1 MVRYPESTGRC
12 SLFTFAVIFSFVAI
26 SPAWLLPQ
34 SQEQN
39 HGSKISGLQLII
51 NAADS
56 LRAAGFFKESED
68 KYRKALKLNKKSLDA
83 LKGLGKIAYA
93 RQDWGKIKRWF
104 KKVLEIDPENEEA
117 IYHLTTSPNER
128 IVPVVR
134 RADSLRTAGKYEE
147 AEEVYKKALKI
158 YQGCFQ
164 AFRGLGKV
172 YFEKQNWARV
182 KDWYKQILDVQ
193 PRDLEAGYCLGIA
206 YREAGKTD
214 KHIIKKLHFGK
225 SKKYFAGVI
234 KIDSSFKDVLYQ
246 RGFLE
251 RRKEKWFESVRW
263 GELQLLS
270 KPDLVHVQVGL
281 FKFYRLLLKNKG
293 EREVTKMLRT
303 AEGDWPAYFLGE
315 LHRLKKRYTEAD
327 AIFRSLLNQE
337 LTISKTPIL
346 LSLVRLNI
354 QQNNEEQAIGYF
366 NLATDSIKFEVDS
379 EFLFEDLKYILKDK
393 ELDYFKTLSDV
404 EDKRRFF
411 HRFWDSRDPTPVSP
425 INVRVLEHYRR
436 LVYAEK
442 NYWFDRVRNEVT
454 DPDKFGVLKF
464 PKSYE
469 LNEEFND
476 RGLIYIRYGEPDQ
489 TATTVS
495 PSPRFNLAS
504 TSIVSSTLPRNE
516 SWLYEQSA
524 DQPKRIFHFMVDPM
538 ASGNNWRLSPVL
550 ANFSML
556 EDRQGWDPKLDRLLS
571 VRSQSEYLAA
581 AHEMEIENSEVV
593 FKAMSNDS
601 HSWSKKVMPL
611 KMSAFVAHFR
621 GDQGKTRMEV
631 YIGIQLKELSLKK
644 AQQEKSLEFE
654 YGAGIYDSHLDE
666 QAKFFEKHPLADID
680 PKRISNDYFINRY
693 VFDLKPETYQLSFY
707 AQSSDKSK
715 LGGGNFDIEVPSF
728 KNDKLNLSD
737 LELAFNIVPFD
748 SSSVFNRGELS
759 IVPNPSAKFK
769 KSEPMFLYYEIYNL
783 TKDEQGVTS
792 FETEY
797 SINQIER
804 QKKGLKRIFGFL
816 GGGGKESVSIKNDR
830 QGHDETSFE
839 YASFDVSKLDS
850 GDYRLTVKVND
861 LNGDLDSEK
870 TVKLRLE

>member
-1 MVRYPESTGRC
+1 MEI
-12 SLFTFAVIFSFVAI
+12 LFWS
-26 SPAWLLPQ
+26 Q
-34 SQEQN
+34 S
-39 HGSKISGLQLII
+39 
-51 NAADS
+51 
-56 LRAAGFFKESED
+56 
-68 KYRKALKLNKKSLDA
+68 
-83 LKGLGKIAYA
+83 
-93 RQDWGKIKRWF
+93 
-104 KKVLEIDPENEEA
+104 
-117 IYHLTTSPNER
+117 
-128 IVPVVR
+128 
-134 RADSLRTAGKYEE
+134 
-147 AEEVYKKALKI
+147 
-158 YQGCFQ
+158 
-164 AFRGLGKV
+164 
-172 YFEKQNWARV
+172 
-182 KDWYKQILDVQ
+182 
-193 PRDLEAGYCLGIA
+193 
-206 YREAGKTD
+206 
-214 KHIIKKLHFGK
+214 
-225 SKKYFAGVI
+225 
-234 KIDSSFKDVLYQ
+234 
-246 RGFLE
+246 
-251 RRKEKWFESVRW
+251 
-263 GELQLLS
+263 
-270 KPDLVHVQVGL
+270 
-281 FKFYRLLLKNKG
+281 
-293 EREVTKMLRT
+293 
-303 AEGDWPAYFLGE
+303 
-315 LHRLKKRYTEAD
+315 
-327 AIFRSLLNQE
+327 
-337 LTISKTPIL
+337 
-346 LSLVRLNI
+346 
-354 QQNNEEQAIGYF
+354 
-366 NLATDSIKFEVDS
+366 
-379 EFLFEDLKYILKDK
+379 
-393 ELDYFKTLSDV
+393 
-404 EDKRRFF
+404 
-411 HRFWDSRDPTPVSP
+411 
-425 INVRVLEHYRR
+425 
-436 LVYAEK
+436 
-442 NYWFDRVRNEVT
+442 
-454 DPDKFGVLKF
+454 
-464 PKSYE
+464 
-469 LNEEFND
+469 
-476 RGLIYIRYGEPDQ
+476 
-489 TATTVS
+489 
-495 PSPRFNLAS
+495 LAS

-816 GGGGKESVSIKNDR
+816 GGGGKESVSIKNDH